1 MAVTSNIYNKNNMQ
15 RYNIH
20 IEQLVTTAE
29 CLQCYIL
36 VVVCKDS
43 RGVYL

>member
-1 MAVTSNIYNKNNMQ
+1 MAVTSNMYNKNSMQ
-15 RYNIH
+15 MYIH

-43 RGVYL
+43 HGVCL